1 MEKWK
6 PYMDIRVTYCFGS
19 KREVL
24 DGSTIVQWLDTD
36 HKGDVTIDRSKVEEY
51 VREFVRE
58 LSVKFNTAYC
68 TKKLET
74 SYGQVVSITK
84 GHYGWMIDK
93 KSETEALIGIIQSG
107 ASQEREPVY
116 LQTAASHDGPDFG
129 NTYVEMNL
137 TSQHMFFYK
146 EGKLLIESDF
156 VSGDEAKGF
165 RTPAG
170 AYEITYKQMNAT
182 LKGKDYKTPIKYW
195 MPFNGNIGMHDGY
208 WRTSFGPVLCY
219 YPEGAAMPPLS
230 ATGLPKTGK
239 RRGKRKAT
247 SP

>member
-1 MEKWK
+1 MTGCCLQINRLPFLARACLKIAFRQLCVPLCGRFGPDEGGVAGYVDRIGTKYTAKW
-6 PYMDIRVTYCFGS
+6 G
-19 KREVL
+19 
-24 DGSTIVQWLDTD
+24 VQMAGMNFQT
-36 HKGDVTIDRSKVEEY
+36 RS
-51 VREFVRE
+51 
-58 LSVKFNTAYC
+58 
-68 TKKLET
+68 
-74 SYGQVVSITK
+74 
-84 GHYGWMIDK
+84 
-93 KSETEALIGIIQSG
+93 
-107 ASQEREPVY
+107 SQEREPVY